1 MKRNIIVLLVLSC
14 IGLCSCSSKQTPI
27 DDLASLAEE
36 LTENGEEYTDED
48 WETAASEY
56 AAIEEELQE
65 YHYTNEEHKKIGKLK
80 GRIFYLISSKYAKN
94 KINQFANELSG
105 VMEELNDSIDMSN
118 ELKDLFDE

>member
-56 AAIEEELQE
+56 AAIEEEL
-65 YHYTNEEHKKIGKLK
+65 
-80 GRIFYLISSKYAKN
+80 
-94 KINQFANELSG
+94 
-105 VMEELNDSIDMSN
+105 
-118 ELKDLFDE
+118 